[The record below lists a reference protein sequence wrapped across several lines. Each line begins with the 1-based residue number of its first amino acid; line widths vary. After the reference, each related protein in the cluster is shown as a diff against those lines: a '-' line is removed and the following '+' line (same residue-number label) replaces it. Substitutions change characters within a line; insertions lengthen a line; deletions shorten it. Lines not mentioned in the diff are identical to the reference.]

1 MSVNTMDTP
10 FGDPRYKSAMAYLQG
25 GKWEAGLA
33 ELDKLVESYPLDR
46 ELRSLRQEMQLRAR
60 IDEDERQDTSAK
72 RRRRFMTLTFRLVLI
87 VVLIGLVYWG
97 VRLSS
102 AWFQGQLVNAR
113 TEFANQ
119 LQVIELAA
127 KFRDGQDLLVASRPD
142 MAIEVFEE
150 IAAIDSNYPGL
161 DEAIKLAE
169 KQRTLEEKYQQAI
182 AMFDNGNMPE
192 ALALFEEITSE
203 EPYYKDVSVK
213 MAEIKDKFFLGDI
226 LAQAERAF
234 EGQDWST
241 AVARYET
248 LRALDPLYQAAL
260 VEERLFESYM
270 NAAVSALAENT
281 ESLEGLELADS
292 YFRKALA
299 LRPQDQVIRQ
309 EQLQARQTFKDRLFG
324 SFVNAAQT
332 ALAQQPDSL
341 QAQALAEEYYN
352 KAIELRPDDA
362 SVRLQREM
370 ANQYL
375 QAQVDF
381 TRARWDAVITALE
394 TVYEA
399 DPNYALGTTR
409 HTLYE
414 ALVARGN
421 QWVASGEYELA
432 LQDYQHAA
440 VLAEQAPDAK
450 LRLLESQIKVAEV
463 RGVLGDY
470 ENAVVTYRGAIENA
484 EVSDAD
490 LQEQPDLVQKLAQ
503 ADVYAQGRNYR
514 QAYRLYR
521 EATLEILRIFPTVEY
536 VVQTGDYL
544 TMLASRYQTTVDAI
558 VQANNLDS
566 ARKISIGQKL
576 IIPVQS
582 SSDGTGQ

>member
-1 MSVNTMDTP
+1 MSVHTAETP
-10 FGDPRYKSAMAYLQG
+10 FGDPRYRRAMQHLQG
-25 GKWEAGLA
+25 GEWEAGLA
-33 ELDKLVESYPLDR
+33 ELDNLVESYPLDR
-46 ELRSLRQEMQLRAR
+46 ELRALRQEMQLRAQ
-60 IDEDERQDTSAK
+60 IDEDERLDINRE
-72 RRRRFMTLTFRLVLI
+72 RRRKFLFVTFRLAAIVL
-87 VVLIGLVYWG
+87 LAGLAFWA
-97 VRLSS
+97 VRTYS
-102 AWFQGQLVNAR
+102 AWFQQQVVVAR
-113 TEFANQ
+113 ERLDSE

-127 KFRDGQDLLVASRPD
+127 KFRDGQDLVIAGRAEEAIGLFQEISVADP
-142 MAIEVFEE
+142 
-150 IAAIDSNYPGL
+150 NYPGIE
-161 DEAIKLAE
+161 EALKQAE
-169 KQRTLEEKYQQAI
+169 KQKMLEGKYLQALTMI
-182 AMFDNGNMPE
+182 DSGDLPG
-192 ALALFEEITSE
+192 ALGLFEEISSE
-203 EPYYKDVSVK
+203 EPYYKDVSIR

-226 LAQAERAF
+226 LAQAERAY

-248 LRALDPLYQAAL
+248 LRALDPLYQSEL
-260 VEERLFESYM
+260 VEDRLFEAYM
-270 NAAVSALAENT
+270 NAAVNALAENT
-281 ESLEGLELADS
+281 ESLEGLNLADS

-341 QAQALAEEYYN
+341 QAQSLAEEYYN
-352 KAIELRPDDA
+352 KAIELRPDDV

-370 ANQYL
+370 AKLYL

-381 TRARWDAVITALE
+381 SRGRWDAVIEALE

-399 DPNYALGTTR
+399 DPEYALGTTR
-409 HTLYE
+409 QTLYE
-414 ALVARGN
+414 ALVGRGN
-421 QWVASGEYELA
+421 QWVASGEYEMA
-432 LQDYQHAA
+432 LQDYQQAA
-440 VLAEQAPDAK
+440 VLAEQAPDVR

-470 ENAVVTYRGAIENA
+470 ENAVVIYRGAIENA

-490 LQEQPDLVQKLAQ
+490 LQGRSDLAQKLSEAEL
-503 ADVYAQGRNYR
+503 YAQGRNFR

-521 EATLEILRIFPTVEY
+521 EAAREVLLIFPTVEY
-536 VVQTGDYL
+536 VVQSGDYL

-558 VQANNLDS
+558 AQANNLDS

-576 IIPVQS
+576 IIPVQ
-582 SSDGTGQ
+582 DDDNGTGQ